1 MSKKHLVFFCLISVF
16 LLSSNFSFSEEKVY
30 YHIAKIVRVE
40 QKKEKKISP
49 NPAEVNGSPSK
60 DSLPVEWNTHR
71 DKTWDAMV
79 SKMGKNDA
87 YALVTL
93 KIKNQEVILKY
104 QPDWRFSPAWP
115 EGAQIK
121 VRFDS
126 TGENAYIKQID
137 GPDLK
142 AKVVRLNK
150 FSQLICN
157 EDLMKEILTI

>member
-1 MSKKHLVFFCLISVF
+1 MSIRQFTFVF
-16 LLSSNFSFSEEKVY
+16 LVSIFLLNPNFSFSEEKVY

-40 QKKEKKISP
+40 QKTEKKTTP

-79 SKMGKNDA
+79 SRMGKNDA

-93 KIKNQEVILKY
+93 KIKNQEVTLKY

-126 TGENAYIKQID
+126 TGENAFIKQID

-142 AKVVRLNK
+142 ARVVRLNK
-150 FSQLICN
+150 TSS
-157 EDLMKEILTI
+157 T